1 MKHYKILSAKTE
13 RTLEKNVKEYLLN
26 GWKLAGG
33 VSVVVGSDGK
43 KEFYQAIV
51 I

>member
-13 RTLEKNVKEYLLN
+13 RTLEKNVQTYLLN

-33 VSVVVGSDGK
+33 VCVAVGIDGK
-43 KEFYQAIV
+43 TAFYQAV
-51 I
+51 II